1 MINSVGSTAPRT
13 YNMQQLYSE
22 AMKMLKA
29 EVQGYK
35 KAPLTPEENQK
46 IERLAKAVSNE
57 VVKEMRV

>member
-1 MINSVGSTAPRT
+1 
-13 YNMQQLYSE
+13 MQQLYSE